1 MVTEKDLELL
11 DHYVSNRMSVDEKAA
26 FEKQLNSDAELQ
38 QEFQLQQKVVEGL
51 RQARVAELK
60 NMFNNVPASALTG
73 SSATAFIKAT
83 VGVVFTGIIA
93 TGLYFY
99 FKPEAD
105 KAQVPV
111 AEEAK
116 VESPEPI
123 KAEETQPQ
131 PETPIEAAPVAVEEK
146 KVEKSQT
153 KKITKK
159 EKPSEPVAKPAID
172 VFEPEVD
179 LDSQATASTVAPTK
193 ETPTEKVTH
202 GSIALGI
209 DKANKKYPFHY
220 QFKDDS
226 LLLFGPFEKNV
237 YEIMEFFSDDN
248 KRTIFLFYK
257 DHYYFLKEDS
267 DKIKPLKAISDPA
280 LSKKL
285 RDSRKK

>member
-1 MVTEKDLELL
+1 MVTEKNLELL
-11 DHYVSNRMSVDEKAA
+11 DLYVSNRMSVDEKAA
-26 FEKQLNSDAELQ
+26 FEKQLHADAELL
-38 QEFQLQQKVVEGL
+38 QEFQLQQKVIEGL

-73 SSATAFIKAT
+73 SSAAFIKAT
-83 VGVVFTGIIA
+83 VGVVVTGIIA
-93 TGLYFY
+93 TGIYFY
-99 FKPEAD
+99 LKPEVN
-105 KAQVPV
+105 KPQIPV

-116 VESPEPI
+116 VESPEPT
-123 KAEETQPQ
+123 KAEEIQPG
-131 PETPIEAAPVAVEEK
+131 PETPIEAVPVEEK
-146 KVEKSQT
+146 KFEKSAP

-159 EKPSEPVAKPAID
+159 EKAAEPVAKPAID
-172 VFEPEVD
+172 VFEPEAD
-179 LDSQATASTVAPTK
+179 LDSQATASTVAPIK
-193 ETPTEKVTH
+193 EATAEKVTH

-209 DKANKKYPFHY
+209 DKTNKKYPFHY

-267 DKIKPLKAISDPA
+267 EKIKPLKAISDPA
-280 LSKKL
+280 LIKKL